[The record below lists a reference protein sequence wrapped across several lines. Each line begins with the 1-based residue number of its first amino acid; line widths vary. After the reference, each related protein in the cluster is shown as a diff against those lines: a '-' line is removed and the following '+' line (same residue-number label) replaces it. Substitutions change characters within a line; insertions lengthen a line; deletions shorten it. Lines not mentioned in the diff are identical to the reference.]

1 MVIRIEGVIMD
12 NLEKVIIVE
21 QDGNE
26 TEVEVVTYLN
36 SKDSMNQYLVYSKGE
51 NQPNGDVIIYISK
64 MKEEDGTIKLE
75 EIVDDDE
82 WKDVQS
88 LLKEIAN
95 A

>member
-1 MVIRIEGVIMD
+1 MD
-12 NLEKVIIVE
+12 NSGKVIIVN
-21 QDGNE
+21 QDNTE
-26 TEVEVVTYLN
+26 MEVEVVTYLN
-36 SKDSMNQYLVYSKGE
+36 SKDSMNQYIVYSKGE

-64 MKEEDGTIKLE
+64 IKEEDGITKLE

-82 WKDVQS
+82 WKDVQK

>member
-1 MVIRIEGVIMD
+1 MD
-12 NLEKVIIVE
+12 SEKVIIVNK
-21 QDGNE
+21 DGKE

-36 SKDSMNQYLVYSKGE
+36 SKDNMNQYVVYTKGE
-51 NQPNGDVIIYISK
+51 NQPNGDIVIYISK
-64 MKEEDGTIKLE
+64 IKEEDDVTKLV

-82 WKDVQS
+82 WKEVQK

>member
-1 MVIRIEGVIMD
+1 MD

-26 TEVEVVTYLN
+26 IEVEVVTYLN
-36 SKDSMNQYLVYSKGE
+36 SKDNMNQYLVYSKGE

-64 MKEEDGTIKLE
+64 IREEDDIIKLD
-75 EIVDDDE
+75 EIVDDEE

>member
-1 MVIRIEGVIMD
+1 MD
-12 NLEKVIIVE
+12 GSGKIIIVN
-21 QDGNE
+21 QDE
-26 TEVEVVTYLN
+26 TEIEAEIVTYLN
-36 SKDSMNQYLVYSKGE
+36 SKDSMNQYLVYTKGE

-64 MKEEDGTIKLE
+64 IKEEDDITKLE

-82 WKDVQS
+82 WKDVQK

>member
-1 MVIRIEGVIMD
+1 MD

-36 SKDSMNQYLVYSKGE
+36 SKDNMNQYLVYSKGE
-51 NQPNGDVIIYISK
+51 NQPNGDVIIYISRIR
-64 MKEEDGTIKLE
+64 EEDGTTKLE
-75 EIVDDDE
+75 EIVDDNE
-82 WKDVQS
+82 WKDVQN

>member
-1 MVIRIEGVIMD
+1 MD
-12 NLEKVIIVE
+12 NLEKIIIVE

-36 SKDSMNQYLVYSKGE
+36 SNDSMNQYLVYSKGE
-51 NQPNGDVIIYISK
+51 TQPNGDVIIYISRIR
-64 MKEEDGTIKLE
+64 EEDGIFKLE
-75 EIVDDDE
+75 EIVDDNE
-82 WKDVQS
+82 WKDVQN

>member
-1 MVIRIEGVIMD
+1 MD
-12 NLEKVIIVE
+12 GSGKIIIVN
-21 QDGNE
+21 QDE
-26 TEVEVVTYLN
+26 TEMEAEIVTYLN
-36 SKDSMNQYLVYSKGE
+36 SKDSMNQYLVYTKGE

-64 MKEEDGTIKLE
+64 IKEEDDITKLE

-82 WKDVQS
+82 WKDVQK